1 MIGPIPLETIN
12 NSMNNNNNNND
23 VGGGEV
29 LAPWDPMNA
38 MNPNN
43 LDPVQAAAWRER
55 ERRQRTIRLL
65 MMFLLMLL
73 LMDSEEQSGRKRS
86 EPRHK
91 RNHPRS
97 HLSEQVFGT
106 RKAQE
111 LRLQELTKDHP
122 RYNALVEKNQGKNVH
137 QEVLH
142 WAEQQAE
149 VVKDEFVATN
159 AKAEPQE
166 ERRVDPEENS
176 KVFHYPWNA
185 TGFYRGEWIR
195 EDEGKAT
202 ETMDGEEGSGGAES
216 PPEKAKE
223 SSKFVDSSGY
233 EFEGNE
239 DESGESFE
247 VPATQYVD
255 ALTLETEMRQIMRD
269 RKERLGVVLLPPGK
283 EVILRY
289 DHSNFTSFDWKGY
302 SSVPPKGAEHYYMRA
317 GKADSS
323 ASKTSG
329 ADTVDSDNNKDENGD
344 ASTIGSTVSNNPSMA
359 HSKVTLTKPSGR
371 AAFQLFSRSI
381 PTMQE
386 ISLVDGFLKL
396 YDSNMPGYSTHKDIL
411 LRVRGVLI
419 HAIGR
424 MSLVSNAGPGRT
436 VLVLGENQDGHIGVT
451 DSNEDE
457 NDDTP
462 LEQRK
467 RRLQEAVVKL
477 KLSPNDESLQ
487 LNQIRDDVIAV
498 YGSEKAREKDGQHPK
513 EKVQFKFE
521 TVREPSD
528 NRKAAH
534 SEPKR
539 DDAEMGID
547 MNTITL
553 EEKPEGA
560 SSDVDPD
567 TIHTTIIRERR
578 TKAVEASPEL
588 ETSNAQ
594 KQKHQRLAKPVE
606 KPKTKKI
613 AGSSATS
620 VENEVETASPGKYT
634 WSDVVIPY
642 PFVLDDEDETL
653 RKTKTP
659 AARKMPPREQ
669 LLERNAGICE
679 FEVTMDTKE
688 VEWTLG
694 EWRKLVGRRVKESMD
709 LNPANQ
715 PLEGE
720 NEDSVEEE
728 ARNERKGH
736 RIPYGSTSGKSSKS
750 SRERHN
756 RKPIQDQ
763 ALVMTMTGSIHSPN
777 CDFTAS
783 LNVTALRTDWEHTT
797 GKAINYSFYM
807 MLTCLTQIMVLLR
820 QLLHT
825 QAQSAATRVSLLCI
839 GWQTVLDAL
848 LCLGHIYLSLAMQP
862 LFTAFASVAFFKLLI
877 FCVIEMKYMALI
889 IQARNASNGGNTTEL
904 LRRQVAMLHLRFYV
918 ALFGAFLAFFY
929 AGERFRI
936 PYNLVLYSF
945 WVPQIVQ
952 NVITEAKRPMHNY
965 YIYGMSITRLVAPL
979 YIFAVPNNFLKEVYP
994 ESPTDLFMCECLVLW
1009 VGIQT
1014 AVLIAQG
1021 KYGARFMIPA
1031 RFLPPKFDYSRPI
1044 PPSLLPPGT
1053 SQDMPPEPLPLR
1065 QGRGSGTGASTS
1077 LPETQSLLPSEPV
1090 IPDRHTTSDTTRN
1103 RIKGGR
1109 RTGST
1114 MTTETVVQVDEI
1126 NSSSSGH
1133 TLDCVICYNA
1143 IDVHNRRGY
1152 MLAPCDHIFHK
1163 DCLVQWMDVK
1173 MECPICRTELPS
1185 L

>member
-1 MIGPIPLETIN
+1 MD
-12 NSMNNNNNNND
+12 NNNNNTNNNP
-23 VGGGEV
+23 GGEV
-29 LAPWDPMNA
+29 LAPWDPMN

-43 LDPVQAAAWRER
+43 LDATQAAAWRER

-73 LMDSEEQSGRKRS
+73 LMDSEEQSARKRA

-91 RNHPRS
+91 RNHHKA
-97 HLSEQVFGT
+97 HLSAQVFGARQT
-106 RKAQE
+106 QE
-111 LRLQELTKDHP
+111 LKLLELTQTHL
-122 RYNALVEKNQGKNVH
+122 RYKQLMEKNGAKDVP
-137 QEVLH
+137 VDVKL
-142 WAEQQAE
+142 WAQQQAE
-149 VVKDEFVATN
+149 IVKDEFVAASNPQHDAHQQATTQ
-159 AKAEPQE
+159 QE
-166 ERRVDPEENS
+166 EHDPEQD
-176 KVFHYPWNA
+176 KTVFHYPWNA

-195 EDEGKAT
+195 EDDQT
-202 ETMDGEEGSGGAES
+202 EEGER
-216 PPEKAKE
+216 KE
-223 SSKFVDSSGY
+223 DGTDTQDASTTASDVNTRSSSTINSAATNANSIKTTERRNKETY
-233 EFEGNE
+233 EE
-239 DESGESFE
+239 E
-247 VPATQYVD
+247 VVIPTQYID
-255 ALTLETEMRQIMRD
+255 AVALESEMLQTM
-269 RKERLGVVLLPPGK
+269 KERNEGLGVFLLPPGK

-289 DHSNFTSFDWKGY
+289 DQSNFTNFDWQRY
-302 SSVPPKGAEHYYMRA
+302 SSSPPKGADHYYMRTGGASASSSSTTKTHKDGYHTA
-317 GKADSS
+317 GGGSDSSS
-323 ASKTSG
+323 ASLM
-329 ADTVDSDNNKDENGD
+329 
-344 ASTIGSTVSNNPSMA
+344 STHANPSTVNA
-359 HSKVTLTKPSGR
+359 KVTLTKGSGR

-381 PTMQE
+381 PAMQE

-419 HAIGR
+419 HSIGR
-424 MSLVSNAGPGRT
+424 MSLVSNAGPGRS
-436 VLVLGENQDGHIGVT
+436 VLVLSDEKDGTSIQHHVDDAADGNASEEEEEDEEPDLGHRRRRLEEELAKIGDTTTKPSSNNNNQDVL
-451 DSNEDE
+451 NM
-457 NDDTP
+457 
-462 LEQRK
+462 
-467 RRLQEAVVKL
+467 
-477 KLSPNDESLQ
+477 
-487 LNQIRDDVIAV
+487 NQIRDDAIALFD
-498 YGSEKAREKDGQHPK
+498 GSSSATTSSKKKRGKKGLIAKKSGTINR
-513 EKVQFKFE
+513 FKFE
-521 TVREPSD
+521 TPNYEEQSAQGEVDATEET
-528 NRKAAH
+528 AA
-534 SEPKR
+534 
-539 DDAEMGID
+539 
-547 MNTITL
+547 
-553 EEKPEGA
+553 
-560 SSDVDPD
+560 SDVHDGDEDPSPRVA
-567 TIHTTIIRERR
+567 IIKERR
-578 TKAVEASPEL
+578 TQVVDDTRVPGDEDILDHHPNNTDEEE
-588 ETSNAQ
+588 ETN
-594 KQKHQRLAKPVE
+594 
-606 KPKTKKI
+606 
-613 AGSSATS
+613 
-620 VENEVETASPGKYT
+620 SPGKFT
-634 WSDVVIPY
+634 WSNVVIPY
-642 PFVLDDEDETL
+642 PFVVDDEDESI
-653 RKTKTP
+653 RKAKTP

-688 VEWTLG
+688 VEWTVG
-694 EWRKLVGRRVKESMD
+694 EWRKLVGRRVKETMD
-709 LNPANQ
+709 LNPANH
-715 PLEGE
+715 PLQTE
-720 NEDSVEEE
+720 NEDSVEEH
-728 ARNERKGH
+728 RSDRKSH
-736 RIPYGSTSGKSSKS
+736 RMGYGGSSKSSKS
-750 SRERHN
+750 SREHHN

-763 ALVMTMTGSIHSPN
+763 ALIMTMTGSIHSPN

-889 IQARNASNGGNTTEL
+889 IQARNSSNGGNSTEL

-929 AGERFRI
+929 AGDKYRI

-965 YIYGMSITRLVAPL
+965 YIYGMSLTRLVAPL

-994 ESPTDLFMCECLVLW
+994 ESPTDLYMCELLVLW
-1009 VGIQT
+1009 VGIQA

-1044 PPSLLPPGT
+1044 PTSMLPPGAT
-1053 SQDMPPEPLPLR
+1053 QEEMPLR
-1065 QGRGSGTGASTS
+1065 QGRNQENSSS
-1077 LPETQSLLPSEPV
+1077 LPEPQSLLSN
-1090 IPDRHTTSDTTRN
+1090 DRHPTTRN
-1103 RIKGGR
+1103 RIKGSR
-1109 RTGST
+1109 VNRPEST
-1114 MTTETVVQVDEI
+1114 MTAETVVNDTNAQA
-1126 NSSSSGH
+1126 SGH
-1133 TLDCVICYNA
+1133 TLDCVICYNP